1 MFQTCPIDRPLI
13 AQLSG
18 RNVDE
23 VVACARDL
31 EATGCVDAVDL
42 NLGCPQAC
50 AEKGGYGAFLLTEPE
65 LVYEIVS
72 GMARALT
79 IPVTCKI
86 RVLSYPNTSPRPTSA
101 VTISGPGSTTVSTA
115 DGTSA
120 AICNS
125 DSGGEGSGSSGS
137 GGCSAG
143 AGSGS
148 GDDDD
153 RSGGSGGCSVGCGG
167 DVARTV
173 AFAKRL
179 VDCGAS
185 MVTVVSLGSHRSTSH
200 ATRRTPHAARRIH
213 PAHPPAIH
221 APLITST
228 GESGT

>member
-101 VTISGPGSTTVSTA
+101 ASTSGSASATVPAAGGDSSATC
-115 DGTSA
+115 DGG
-120 AICNS
+120 
-125 DSGGEGSGSSGS
+125 DGEGGSGSSG
-137 GGCSAG
+137 AG
-143 AGSGS
+143 AGAGAGS

-153 RSGGSGGCSVGCGG
+153 RSGSTGGCGVGCGG

-179 VDCGAS
+179 VECGAS
-185 MVTVVSLGSHRSTSH
+185 MVTVVSSGCTPLH
-200 ATRRTPHAARRIH
+200 AAGRTPQAARRRPHAAL
-213 PAHPPAIH
+213 AF
-221 APLITST
+221 T
-228 GESGT
+228 